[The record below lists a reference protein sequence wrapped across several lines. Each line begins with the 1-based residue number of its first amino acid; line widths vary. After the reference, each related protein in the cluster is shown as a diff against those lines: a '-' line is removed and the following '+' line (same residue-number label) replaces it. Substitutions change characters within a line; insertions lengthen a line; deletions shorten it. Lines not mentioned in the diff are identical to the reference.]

1 MSTNLIWDNLVAY
14 SMQIGLLVGLAAFVP
29 TLLRL
34 KVPHA
39 KLAYWHI
46 LLAACLLLPMVR
58 PWKREVLT
66 VRPPVFTNIT
76 DEAPAPP
83 MPATPLP
90 KSEIALMILA
100 AGVVVRLGWL
110 AAAFW
115 RLGRLRRHSVP
126 LGSSTAWSV
135 EADIRVSEAISSPVT
150 FGVLRPVVLLPGNFS
165 ELDTEIR
172 DAILCHEILHVR
184 RFDWLFTLGEELVRS
199 VFWFHPAIWWLLGE
213 IGLARE
219 QEVDR
224 QVVELTKSRDG
235 YVDALLAIAGA
246 TPRLD
251 LAPAPLFLRKRH
263 LKQRVV
269 SIMKE
274 VRMSKTR
281 SFSALAAGLGILAV
295 ACWLVTATF
304 PLSAAPQSVADFPGV
319 TVDTGG
325 SVLHRTP
332 VQYPDAAR
340 VKNIQGVVTVEATLD
355 NSGNV
360 IETRVLNGPNELRR
374 AAQQAVLQWHFAMDT
389 SVNTRQVKINFQIP
403 EGQAGPARVVI
414 SEPKPPVAETD
425 PAKIAAAQDKIRALR
440 SQITDQITQ
449 LQTTQDPEA
458 RKQGAAK
465 LNEMQ
470 NSMNTLQRNLGAA
483 SLVGERVSRIN
494 VLGVS
499 DKVRDDLLLRLPVHA
514 GDTLSA
520 DSMERTTKAVQ
531 EFDEHMTVSHGKSV
545 NGDVAIT
552 IFASPVGATA
562 GVVGGVIN
570 SVPIAPAAAG
580 PPPAGTK
587 RITIGGN
594 VQQSK
599 LISQPRPAYP
609 PLAKQA
615 RISGVVRL
623 HALIAKDGTVADL
636 KVISGHPL
644 LIPAAL
650 EAVKMWVYQTT
661 LLNGEPVEVETQID
675 VNFTLSDE
683 PPPPGGGQ

>member
-29 TLLRL
+29 ALLRL

-110 AAAFW
+110 AAAFL
-115 RLGRLRRHSVP
+115 RLGRLRRHSVR
-126 LGSSTAWSV
+126 LRMSTTWSV

-165 ELDTEIR
+165 ELDAEIR
-172 DAILCHEILHVR
+172 EAILCHEILHVR
-184 RFDWLFTLGEELVRS
+184 RFDWLFTLGEELVRA

-340 VKNIQGVVTVEATLD
+340 TKNIQGVVTVEATLD
-355 NSGNV
+355 SSGNV

-374 AAQQAVLQWHFAMDT
+374 AAQQAVLQWHFAMDS

-403 EGQAGPARVVI
+403 QGQTVPSVI
-414 SEPKPPVAETD
+414 LEPKQSAETD

-449 LQTTQDPEA
+449 LQTTQDPAA
-458 RKQGAAK
+458 RQQGAAR

-499 DKVRDDLLLRLPVHA
+499 DNVRDELLLRLPVHV

-552 IFASPVGATA
+552 IFASPVGAQSGA
-562 GVVGGVIN
+562 LGGVIN
-570 SVPIAPAAAG
+570 SVPTAVAAAAAL
-580 PPPAGTK
+580 PPPPGTK
-587 RITIGGN
+587 RIAIGGN
-594 VQQSK
+594 VQQAK
-599 LISQPRPAYP
+599 LISQTRPAYP

-615 RISGVVRL
+615 RISGVVHL
-623 HALIAKDGTVADL
+623 QAIIAKDGTVADL

-650 EAVKMWVYQTT
+650 EAVKQWVYQTT
-661 LLNGEPVEVETQID
+661 LLNGEPVEVQTQID

-683 PPPPGGGQ
+683 PPAPGGGQ